1 MRKRESIFCFVQEIR
16 NKLMRPSAVISS
28 LPSEIE
34 EREISDMEDI
44 LSLSKEAQVDI
55 LMVVQILKKI
65 EEIC

>member
-1 MRKRESIFCFVQEIR
+1 
-16 NKLMRPSAVISS
+16 
-28 LPSEIE
+28 
-34 EREISDMEDI
+34 MEDI